1 MRILSLAG
9 RRLAASIP
17 TLFLI
22 LIGVFLLLQFAPGD
36 TVDAMMAQM
45 GGGDAATARELR
57 KFYGLDLSVPVQL
70 GNYLWRLVRL
80 DLGFSSIYGKPVATV
95 ILERLPP
102 TMLLMTASLS
112 FAFFFG
118 LLFGVIAARGVNR
131 WPDTLISTL
140 GLIFY
145 ATPSFWFGLMA
156 IVVFSIYLQWLPAG
170 GFQDIGTVQTGIW
183 GIIDIARH
191 LVLPTLTLGLIF
203 LAIYLR
209 IMRASML
216 EVLNLDYVSTAR
228 AKGLDE
234 TRVVTR
240 HVLRNA
246 LLPMVTLIG
255 LQAGTMLGGSVVVE
269 SVFSLPGLGRLA
281 YELVV
286 QRDLN
291 TLLGIVF
298 VSALLVIVVNF
309 AVDLI
314 YARLDPRISAEG
326 VGSWRRSSAISE
338 VRPRSPAWLLLL
350 VVIAMAISAGFLYPR
365 DPLALAGRPLIWP
378 FSNPR
383 FLLGTDN
390 SGRDIAA
397 QIFYGARISLL
408 IGGVATAIAILIGIF
423 VGAFAGYY
431 GGWVD
436 NVLMRITEAFQTLPN
451 FVLLLVLVAVFGST
465 LTTVTIAVGVVSWP
479 APARLTRAEFLSLRN
494 REFVQAGRTLGMKD
508 VQLILGEIL
517 PNALP
522 PVIVYASVVMA
533 VAILLESA
541 LAFLRLSDPNVASWG
556 NLIGLGRDVLRVQW
570 YVSAIPGIA
579 ILVTVLAVSLVG
591 QGLNDAL
598 NPRLKSR

>member
-57 KFYGLDLSVPVQL
+57 KFYGLDLSIPMQL

-80 DLGFSSIYGKPVATV
+80 DLGFSSIYGKPVASV

-102 TMLLMTASLS
+102 TILLMTASLS

-118 LLFGVIAARGVNR
+118 LLFGVIAARGFNR

-183 GIIDIARH
+183 GVIDIARH

-216 EVLNLDYVSTAR
+216 EVLNLDYVRTAR

-281 YELVV
+281 YEFGGAARPQHLARHRLCFGAARHHR
-286 QRDLN
+286 QLRRRPDLRAARPAHLGRGLSDGRDQ
-291 TLLGIVF
+291 
-298 VSALLVIVVNF
+298 ALF
-309 AVDLI
+309 
-314 YARLDPRISAEG
+314 PQP
-326 VGSWRRSSAISE
+326 RRSR
-338 VRPRSPAWLLLL
+338 RPDPA
-350 VVIAMAISAGFLYPR
+350 A
-365 DPLALAGRPLIWP
+365 
-378 FSNPR
+378 
-383 FLLGTDN
+383 
-390 SGRDIAA
+390 
-397 QIFYGARISLL
+397 
-408 IGGVATAIAILIGIF
+408 
-423 VGAFAGYY
+423 
-431 GGWVD
+431 
-436 NVLMRITEAFQTLPN
+436 
-451 FVLLLVLVAVFGST
+451 
-465 LTTVTIAVGVVSWP
+465 
-479 APARLTRAEFLSLRN
+479 
-494 REFVQAGRTLGMKD
+494 
-508 VQLILGEIL
+508 
-517 PNALP
+517 
-522 PVIVYASVVMA
+522 
-533 VAILLESA
+533 
-541 LAFLRLSDPNVASWG
+541 
-556 NLIGLGRDVLRVQW
+556 
-570 YVSAIPGIA
+570 
-579 ILVTVLAVSLVG
+579 
-591 QGLNDAL
+591 
-598 NPRLKSR
+598 